1 MLYVEDERDIASVSE
16 NVAEFPEDVLKL
28 RLVPVDPALRLV
40 SLEVVSAVYIEGQGP
55 GEYLLPL

>member
-28 RLVPVDPALRLV
+28 RLVPVDPALRVV
-40 SLEVVSAVYIEGQGP
+40 SLEVVSAVEIEGQGP
-55 GEYLLPL
+55 A